1 MTTVTTSSSKGRYIK
16 GILFI
21 SLAGILLCSQFFW
34 DIASYFKPDQIQ
46 NWLDSAGGLAPLLYM
61 SVMAA
66 AVIISPIPSLPL
78 DIAAGAFF
86 GPVMGTVYSLIGA
99 LTGAVVSFMI
109 ARFLGRELIERFMG
123 SHLNFCESCSD
134 SLLTKIVF
142 VSRLLPVVSFDVVSY
157 GAGLT
162 KMSLKNFAAAT
173 LLGMIPLT
181 FIYNYSGSILVFGK
195 GLTFALGL
203 VMVIFFFVL
212 PGLLER
218 TGFMKK
224 MKHE

>member
-1 MTTVTTSSSKGRYIK
+1 MTTVTTPSSKGRFIK

-21 SLAGILLCSQFFW
+21 SLAGILMCSQFFW
-34 DIASYFKPDQIQ
+34 DIASYFKPYQIQ
-46 NWLDSAGGLAPLLYM
+46 NWLESAGGLAPLLYM

-86 GPVMGTVYSLIGA
+86 GPVMGTAYSVIGA
-99 LTGAVVSFMI
+99 LTGSVVSFMI
-109 ARFLGRELIERFMG
+109 ARTLGRELIERFLG
-123 SHLNFCESCSD
+123 GHVNFCEHCSD
-134 SLLTKIVF
+134 RLLTKIVF
-142 VSRLLPVVSFDVVSY
+142 LSRLLPVVSFDVISY

-173 LLGMIPLT
+173 FLGMIPLT
-181 FIYNYSGSILVFGK
+181 FIYNYSGAVLVFGR

-203 VMVIFFFVL
+203 VMVILFFAL
-212 PGLLER
+212 PRWLE
-218 TGFMKK
+218 GMDFMKK
-224 MKHE
+224 IKHE